1 MLVFSYRGD
10 TGTYSLYG
18 VYVSAVKTD
27 QELFQNKTKMKSC
40 LYKGRGG
47 VSRSH
52 GWCEEQ
58 VMDYRVGFCFWLDWR
73 GTYQRLFLK
82 QEFRKEGIEDYK

>member
-1 MLVFSYRGD
+1 MLVFSYKGD

-40 LYKGRGG
+40 LLREGEEKTDLMVAVKNKRW
-47 VSRSH
+47 VS
-52 GWCEEQ
+52 E
-58 VMDYRVGFCFWLDWR
+58 
-73 GTYQRLFLK
+73 
-82 QEFRKEGIEDYK
+82 